1 MEFLFTNKFLMT
13 VGSFWFGKDDAK
25 EFFKASLKFLNK
37 NQAVLH
43 YQDILGAA
51 FSWMKWAIIKGLYNL
66 TDTIF
71 GLVSKAFD
79 MKGLLKDAGLS
90 NVNATFISGGL
101 AVSLITLSLVWFGVK
116 KIVMPEAAAS
126 TKKVMTNLI
135 VSVALIAGIGTFIN
149 TGLDLSQ
156 SVFTAA
162 VNPDKQSLP
171 MTVIKN
177 NTADLTLLIDS
188 DFKGKNGQL
197 NGTNN
202 LTEDN
207 FKKTDLTTNINA
219 DKLKEFRKDN
229 DIKDEKVQVPINFLK
244 YKLDTDQNGKDVA
257 SDFTN
262 SKWYN
267 FMEKAYK
274 PGYARFS
281 TNTAVIMISLIA
293 LGVAALFMIYTI
305 PSVIIQLA
313 VARIVSVFVFATDL
327 ENGQKT
333 KEVMLDISKSIM
345 VIACTGIE
353 FFVYTTILTFAG
365 NTNLNPWIFA
375 MAIVAG
381 TVMLLV
387 GSNAF
392 LKYFGVDT
400 AIHNNGNGLLKAAAF
415 SMTAGK
421 MAKGAGSHA
430 VNAVQQGGK
439 GLGKMKDKIS
449 NAAEKYADD
458 HGIETKHPVFKAASG
473 KIGEGMN
480 STAKGLGYVGTRK
493 AGLAVDAAQLA
504 AKGVSNGVNAVKEG
518 VGNVAEKTVEGANN
532 VKDSYVAGV
541 GSATL
546 KNIDNGAPETGASE
560 TSSDGHGGV
569 DLNSSTTTQ
578 STGSTGVTDTT
589 TPEQVPNS
597 AKEIKNPNLS
607 NVTNPKESST
617 PKINTSKPIQN
628 GPSGSTQSSS
638 QNTQATGGNGSS
650 NVSTTKMPHTVASQP
665 SSTTGTSG
673 NNVSQLNNNKEIP
686 KQETVGAGTGT
697 SAPSTRESAPQLSE
711 NKGTDPQNIS
721 NTGNSTVPEINS
733 TPITQ
738 SGASDTTATI
748 QNVGQVENQSEVSS
762 SVSQSTVPI
771 NTQQINNE
779 NTSTPVSASNEV
791 ASKPNVSNTQ
801 LKPAGKAAEKI
812 VKPNTNKV
820 TNNFG
825 LPETPVNSPIRSKP
839 KAPKL
844 NK

>member
-1 MEFLFTNKFLMT
+1 MDFLFTSKFFLAT
-13 VGSFWFGKDDAK
+13 GSFWFGKNDAK

-126 TKKVMTNLI
+126 TKKVMINLI
-135 VSVALIAGIGTFIN
+135 VSVALITGIGNFIN

-188 DFKGKNGQL
+188 NFKGKNGQL

-219 DKLKEFRKDN
+219 DKLKEFRDDN
-229 DIKDEKVQVPINFLK
+229 GIKEETEQVPVNFLK

-257 SDFTN
+257 SDFTK

-293 LGVAALFMIYTI
+293 LAVAALFMIYTI

-381 TVMLLV
+381 TIMLLV

-449 NAAEKYADD
+449 NAAGKYADE

-504 AKGVSNGVNAVKEG
+504 GKGVSNGVNAVKES
-518 VGNVAEKTVEGANN
+518 VGNVAEKAVEGANN

-546 KNIDNGAPETGASE
+546 KNIDNSAPETGTSE

-578 STGSTGVTDTT
+578 SSGSTGATDTT

-597 AKEIKNPNLS
+597 AKEIKDPNLS

-617 PKINTSKPIQN
+617 SKINTSKPIQN
-628 GPSGSTQSSS
+628 GPTGSTQSSF
-638 QNTQATGGNGSS
+638 QNTQSTGGNGSS
-650 NVSTTKMPHTVASQP
+650 NGATTKIPHTVASQP

-686 KQETVGAGTGT
+686 KQETVEDGTGT
-697 SAPSTRESAPQLSE
+697 SAPQLSE

-721 NTGNSTVPEINS
+721 NTSNNTVPEINS

-738 SGASDTTATI
+738 SSASDTTATI

-771 NTQQINNE
+771 NTQPINNE
-779 NTSTPVSASNEV
+779 NTSTPAPASNEV
-791 ASKPNVSNTQ
+791 DSKPNVSNTQ
-801 LKPAGKAAEKI
+801 LKPAGKASKKI

>member
-1 MEFLFTNKFLMT
+1 MDFLFINKFLMT
-13 VGSFWFGKDDAK
+13 VGSFWFGKDDADA
-25 EFFKASLKFLNK
+25 FFKASLKFLNK

-51 FSWMKWAIIKGLYNL
+51 FSWIKWAIIKGLYNL
-66 TDTIF
+66 TNTIF

-135 VSVALIAGIGTFIN
+135 VSVALITGIGNFIN

-188 DFKGKNGQL
+188 NFKGKNDQL

-207 FKKTDLTTNINA
+207 FKKTDLTTNINK
-219 DKLKEFRKDN
+219 DKLKEFRDDN
-229 DIKDEKVQVPINFLK
+229 KVKETDQVPVNFLK

-281 TNTAVIMISLIA
+281 TNTVVIMISLIA
-293 LGVAALFMIYTI
+293 LAVAALFMIYTI

-449 NAAEKYADD
+449 NAAEQYADE
-458 HGIETKHPVFKAASG
+458 HGIETKHPVFKAASR

-504 AKGVSNGVNAVKEG
+504 GKGVSKGFNAVKEG
-518 VGNVAEKTVEGANN
+518 VSSVAGKAAEGANN

-546 KNIDNGAPETGASE
+546 KNIDNSAPETGTSE

-569 DLNSSTTTQ
+569 DINSSTTTQ

-597 AKEIKNPNLS
+597 TKEINDPNLS
-607 NVTNPKESST
+607 NVTST

-628 GPSGSTQSSS
+628 GPTGSTQSSS
-638 QNTQATGGNGSS
+638 QNTQSTGGNGSS
-650 NVSTTKMPHTVASQP
+650 NGATTKMPHTVASQP

-711 NKGTDPQNIS
+711 NKGTDLQNIS
-721 NTGNSTVPEINS
+721 NTSNNTVPEINS

-738 SGASDTTATI
+738 SSASDTTATI

-762 SVSQSTVPI
+762 SVSQATMPI

-779 NTSTPVSASNEV
+779 NTNTPAPASNAV
-791 ASKPNVSNTQ
+791 DSKFDVSNTQ
-801 LKPAGKAAEKI
+801 LKPADKASKKI

-839 KAPKL
+839 KAPNL
-844 NK
+844 NKKE